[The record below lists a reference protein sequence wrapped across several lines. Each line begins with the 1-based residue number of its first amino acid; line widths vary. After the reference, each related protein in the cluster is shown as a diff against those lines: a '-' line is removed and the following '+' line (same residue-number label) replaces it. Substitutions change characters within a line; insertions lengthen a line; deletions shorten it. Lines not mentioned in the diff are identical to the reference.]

1 MSRSGGME
9 IRVTVDGTE
18 HVVRPT
24 AGDLVHLE
32 RAYDMSASTL
42 TETTARV
49 EHVLYLAW
57 RGLRRAGLLDL
68 DFDTFVDL
76 ADIPQ
81 EPASVPLD
89 PPSGS

>member
-1 MSRSGGME
+1 ME
-9 IRVTVDGTE
+9 IRVSVDGTD

-32 RAYDMSASTL
+32 RAYDMSASSL
-42 TETTARV
+42 TEDTARV
-49 EHVLYLAW
+49 EHVLFLAW
-57 RGLRRAGLLDL
+57 RGLQRARLVDV

-81 EPASVPLD
+81 EPTSVPLD
-89 PPSGS
+89 PPSVS